1 MLELKTR
8 EDIDGNR
15 YLKEY
20 KDTFRRLIRLT
31 IPSLMDDEIERAV
44 DYSIFKRFQ
53 DSEMTLHNNYKHIK
67 VQSSLAAFTNY
78 VLDKKPIMTPYG
90 VLFSRHGTVPNPLYD
105 MVDDFVAIRGRFKD
119 KMFECFDAML
129 YEEAN
134 RYNLLQLVAKVDVN
148 A

>member
-20 KDTFRRLIRLT
+20 KDTFRRLIPLT

-53 DSEMTLHNNYKHIK
+53 DSEMTLHNNYTHIK

>member
-1 MLELKTR
+1 MLEVKSR
-8 EDIDGNR
+8 KDIDGNR
-15 YLKEY
+15 YLKKY
-20 KDTFRRLIRLT
+20 KDTFLRLIPLT

-44 DYSIFKRFQ
+44 DYSICKRFQ
-53 DSEMTLHNNYKHIK
+53 DNDATIHNNYKHIK
-67 VQSSLAAFTNY
+67 VQTSLAALTNY
-78 VLDKKPIMTPYG
+78 ILDKKPIMTPYG

-105 MVDDFVAIRGRFKD
+105 MVDDFVATRGRFKD
-119 KMFECFDAML
+119 KMFEAFDAKK

>member
-20 KDTFRRLIRLT
+20 KDTFRRLIPLT

-44 DYSIFKRFQ
+44 DYSICKRFQ
-53 DSEMTLHNNYKHIK
+53 DSEMSLHNNYNHIK